1 MKHSQF
7 KGVINNHDDTQFLQK
22 LTKNIVDPVDLEQL
36 KQAASYVFKAINP
49 DDLRP
54 SALDIALTLKH
65 LGVDAETLVAALLSD
80 LRLRT
85 VLDNYTIDQQF
96 NSTIA
101 NLVKHVNWLNTFK
114 ECSEELAYKPAEAE
128 SLHQMLLATVDD
140 VRAVLIKLAFRLQRL
155 RMLENE
161 SKKMQYCIAQ
171 ETMDIYAPLANRLGL
186 SNLKWELEDLAFR
199 YIDFKSYKSLA
210 KSMAD
215 TRTARETYI
224 EHFVEHLHTLLS
236 QSKLEAK
243 IYGRP
248 KHLFSI
254 WKKMQKKQVQ
264 WHELADLLAVR
275 IIAPTL
281 SQCYMILGIVHN
293 QWQHLPHEFD
303 DYIANTKDNG
313 YQSIHTAIIGSD
325 NQVIEIQIR
334 TQEMHDFAEH
344 GVAAHWRYKE
354 GSNQDVA
361 LVNTIATLRRL
372 LDNSIDNDTLLE
384 EFKTEFFND
393 RVLVLT
399 PQKDVVNLPAGA
411 TALDF
416 AYAIHTEV
424 GHQCMGALVNGHR
437 VPLSYPIK
445 SGECIEILTDKD
457 SNPHLYWLDHHRHY
471 VNTIRAK
478 SRIRLWFKAL
488 FKEDDNK
495 QLVTSKLL
503 KGIGDHKISLALCCE
518 PQVGDRI
525 TGELLKDRTIR
536 IHDSACQKIRYKQLT
551 HNKKTKIIELT
562 WGEQAVKSVITKLK
576 IHIIA
581 FDRQGLLHDVTTLL
595 NKAQVNV
602 LKANTKTDMI
612 DQSVSMK
619 FRIELNSMD
628 QSETLLKKILQ
639 VPNVFHCVLSKDKK
653 NSKSKKPKETEI

>member
-7 KGVINNHDDTQFLQK
+7 KGIIDKHNDAEFLKK
-22 LTKNIVDPVDLEQL
+22 LTKDIVEPVFLQQL
-36 KQAASYVFKAINP
+36 TQAVSYVFKVINAK
-49 DDLRP
+49 DLRP
-54 SALDIALTLKH
+54 SALDIALILKH
-65 LGVDAETLVAALLSD
+65 LGVDTTTLVAALLSD
-80 LRLRT
+80 LRLRA
-85 VLDNYTIDQQF
+85 VLDNDTITQQF
-96 NSTIA
+96 NPTIA

-161 SKKMQYCIAQ
+161 SDKMQYCIAQ

-215 TRTARETYI
+215 TRSAREAYI
-224 EHFVEHLHTLLS
+224 EHFVTHLQKMVS
-236 QSKLEAK
+236 QSNLEAK

-411 TALDF
+411 TTLDF

-424 GHQCMGALVNGHR
+424 GHQCVGAEVNGHR

-445 SGECIEILTDKD
+445 SGECIEILTDKN
-457 SNPHLYWLDHHRHY
+457 SSPHLYWLDHHRHY

-478 SRIRLWFKAL
+478 SRIRLWFKIL
-488 FKEDDNK
+488 FKEEDNK
-495 QLVTSKLL
+495 QLVSSKLL
-503 KGIGDHKISLALCCE
+503 KGIGDHKVSLALCCE

-525 TGELLKDRTIR
+525 AGEFLKDKTIR
-536 IHDSACQKIRYKQLT
+536 IHASACQKIRYKQLT
-551 HNKKTKIIELT
+551 NSKKIKIIELT
-562 WGEQAVKSVITKLK
+562 WGEQAVKAVIIRIK
-576 IHIIA
+576 IHIVA
-581 FDRQGLLHDVTTLL
+581 FDRQGLLHDITTLL
-595 NKAQVNV
+595 NQAQVNV

-619 FRIELNSMD
+619 FKIELNSID
-628 QSETLLKKILQ
+628 QSEAILKKILQ
-639 VPNVFHCVLSKDKK
+639 IPNVFHCVLLKDKK
-653 NSKSKKPKETEI
+653 KPKSKKAKEQL